1 MTPEQSNQSHES
13 EQTVSHTA
21 DLTAENTNPETQ
33 TEQIDDNVEEDKQ
46 VIIIIYLTKNIYIR
60 TYPLYT
66 LDTILLFIFL
76 LQQLL
81 YLYHFIYLCINIYYF
96 NYTRTSYNYKNEK
109 S

>member
-46 VIIIIYLTKNIYIR
+46 VIIIIYLTENIYIR

-66 LDTILLFIFL
+66 LDTILLFIFSITTTLIFVSFHL
-76 LQQLL
+76 LVYKYLL
-81 YLYHFIYLCINIYYF
+81 F
-96 NYTRTSYNYKNEK
+96 
-109 S
+109 